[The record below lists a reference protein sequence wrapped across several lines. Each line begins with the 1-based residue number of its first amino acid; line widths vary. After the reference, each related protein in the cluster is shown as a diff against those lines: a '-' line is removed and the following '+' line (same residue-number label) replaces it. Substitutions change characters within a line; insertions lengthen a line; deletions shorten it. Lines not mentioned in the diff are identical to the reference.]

1 MCQTALST
9 AEYGRKTS
17 ALFLFET
24 PVTSLVIK
32 TDAQRLKQVLINLLS
47 NAAKFTP
54 SGSIKLAIAIDKQ
67 HQQLELSVSD
77 TGCGI
82 PSDKSDR
89 VFERFEKLNEYSQGT
104 GLGLAISRLIV
115 ENLGGKI
122 WVDKDYTEGAR
133 FVFTHPLTKKKKN
146 RDMKYRICISALL
159 LWAGMQVSASNNQ
172 KEVVIKIIETS
183 DVHGNFFPYNFIERK
198 EWSGSLARVH
208 SFVKE
213 QREKYGDN
221 CLLMDNGDILQ
232 GQPTAYYY
240 NFMDTV
246 STHVAADMMN
256 YMGCVVGNMGNHDVE
271 TGHAV
276 YDRWIKQCDF
286 PVLGANIIDNAT
298 GKPYLKPYEVL
309 ERDGVRI
316 AVLGMIT
323 PAIPSWLPE
332 KLWSGLHFEEME
344 PCARKWVKIIKEKE
358 NPDVIVGLF
367 HAGKS
372 GNVLGQ
378 VVEDASMD
386 VAKRVPGFDVVLM
399 GHDHTRECVKVQNVA
414 GDSVLVIDPANNANV
429 VSDVTLTVT
438 KKDGKVVAKSVEGRL
453 ADMNKYPVSQEF
465 MDKFAPQYKA
475 VNDFVSRKI
484 GTISRTITAKDAYFG
499 SSPFIDLIHQLQL
512 EISGAEVSFCA
523 PLSFRAEIKEG
534 DIYVSDMFN
543 LYKYENML
551 YVMELSGKEIKDFLE
566 MAYAIWTNQMK
577 SPEDHLML
585 FKEPVEEGKR
595 ANFKNFSFN
604 FDSAA
609 GINYT
614 VDVTKPAGEKITIQS
629 MSDGTP
635 FSMDKVYKVALNSYR
650 GNGGGDLLT
659 LGAGISKEDLA
670 KRIIL
675 QPIRICVII

>member
-24 PVTSLVIK
+24 PVASLVIK
-32 TDAQRLKQVLINLLS
+32 TDAQRLKQVLINCCPMPLNLPRPVLL
-47 NAAKFTP
+47 NWR
-54 SGSIKLAIAIDKQ
+54 IAIDKQ

-133 FVFTHPLTKKKKN
+133 FVFTHPLTKKEKN

-276 YDRWIKQCDF
+276 YDRWI
-286 PVLGANIIDNAT
+286 NS
-298 GKPYLKPYEVL
+298 
-309 ERDGVRI
+309 
-316 AVLGMIT
+316 
-323 PAIPSWLPE
+323 AI
-332 KLWSGLHFEEME
+332 
-344 PCARKWVKIIKEKE
+344 
-358 NPDVIVGLF
+358 
-367 HAGKS
+367 
-372 GNVLGQ
+372 
-378 VVEDASMD
+378 
-386 VAKRVPGFDVVLM
+386 
-399 GHDHTRECVKVQNVA
+399 
-414 GDSVLVIDPANNANV
+414 
-429 VSDVTLTVT
+429 
-438 KKDGKVVAKSVEGRL
+438 
-453 ADMNKYPVSQEF
+453 
-465 MDKFAPQYKA
+465 
-475 VNDFVSRKI
+475 
-484 GTISRTITAKDAYFG
+484 
-499 SSPFIDLIHQLQL
+499 
-512 EISGAEVSFCA
+512 
-523 PLSFRAEIKEG
+523 FRYWG
-534 DIYVSDMFN
+534 
-543 LYKYENML
+543 
-551 YVMELSGKEIKDFLE
+551 
-566 MAYAIWTNQMK
+566 
-577 SPEDHLML
+577 
-585 FKEPVEEGKR
+585 
-595 ANFKNFSFN
+595 
-604 FDSAA
+604 
-609 GINYT
+609 
-614 VDVTKPAGEKITIQS
+614 
-629 MSDGTP
+629 
-635 FSMDKVYKVALNSYR
+635 
-650 GNGGGDLLT
+650 LT
-659 LGAGISKEDLA
+659 L
-670 KRIIL
+670 
-675 QPIRICVII
+675 

>member
-1 MCQTALST
+1 MPP
-9 AEYGRKTS
+9 E
-17 ALFLFET
+17 
-24 PVTSLVIK
+24 
-32 TDAQRLKQVLINLLS
+32 
-47 NAAKFTP
+47 
-54 SGSIKLAIAIDKQ
+54 
-67 HQQLELSVSD
+67 
-77 TGCGI
+77 
-82 PSDKSDR
+82 
-89 VFERFEKLNEYSQGT
+89 
-104 GLGLAISRLIV
+104 
-115 ENLGGKI
+115 
-122 WVDKDYTEGAR
+122 
-133 FVFTHPLTKKKKN
+133 
-146 RDMKYRICISALL
+146 
-159 LWAGMQVSASNNQ
+159 
-172 KEVVIKIIETS
+172 
-183 DVHGNFFPYNFIERK
+183 
-198 EWSGSLARVH
+198 
-208 SFVKE
+208 
-213 QREKYGDN
+213 
-221 CLLMDNGDILQ
+221 
-232 GQPTAYYY
+232 
-240 NFMDTV
+240 
-246 STHVAADMMN
+246 
-256 YMGCVVGNMGNHDVE
+256 
-271 TGHAV
+271 
-276 YDRWIKQCDF
+276 
-286 PVLGANIIDNAT
+286 
-298 GKPYLKPYEVL
+298 KPYLKPYEVL

-659 LGAGISKEDLA
+659 LGAGISRKIWQNVLFCN
-670 KRIIL
+670 R
-675 QPIRICVII
+675 